1 MGYMATDATFFPAA
15 LINDGLM
22 DLVTVD
28 GDVAAYKS
36 IGVALSFES
45 GHFFHHPLVRYRK
58 ISAFRIVPKN
68 QKAGYISIDGERIPF
83 GPFQAEIHP
92 GLATVLSKRG
102 IYENPGPLGWEK
114 KDGAAPQ
121 NPPRA

>member
-1 MGYMATDATFFPAA
+1 MGYVASDTNFFPGA

-22 DLVTVD
+22 DLITID
-28 GDVAAYKS
+28 GDVAPAKS
-36 IGVALSFES
+36 IGIALSFDS
-45 GHFFHHPLVRYRK
+45 GRFFSNPLVNYRK

-68 QKAGYISIDGERIPF
+68 QKDGYISIDGERIPF

-114 KDGAAPQ
+114 HEAAT
-121 NPPRA
+121 